1 MIVCILTDVISL
13 DFNYSQIDVLVIIVC
28 DCPVIC
34 CFDKFYIQRCW
45 HTYEYSETQMYVC
58 MYV

>member
-1 MIVCILTDVISL
+1 
-13 DFNYSQIDVLVIIVC
+13 VIIVC

-34 CFDKFYIQRCW
+34 CFDKFYIQCCW

-58 MYV
+58 MYVLRFTDT